1 MTTKNRLTNAEII
14 SLDQKSQAG
23 VTKYFTALPTMMMGG
38 VPTTA
43 AKINGVFQADI
54 DATNAL
60 TAAESD
66 VKQKRVAQQAAR
78 AAANLQRKSLKA
90 YILGEYGA
98 QAVQMLEDCGFAAP
112 KPPGTKTVAS
122 KAAAVASA
130 KATRAAGG
138 AKAKRGGHHRRPR
151 RRAPPRV
158 PAARPSLLHPAPATR
173 AVGGSLTRVGRIG
186 REGTGRSRASLTGGR
201 RAPVRRLPV
210 LPIFTRLILGP
221 SRRFRRPA

>member
-1 MTTKNRLTNAEII
+1 MPGSIGFPVKGARSAITKETVMTTKSLTNAEII
-14 SLDQKSQAG
+14 TLDQQSQAG

-98 QAVQMLEDCGFAAP
+98 QAVQMLEDCGFDAP

-138 AKAKRGGHHRRPR
+138 AKAKK
-151 RRAPPRV
+151 AKATAAAAE
-158 PAARPSLLHPAPATR
+158 PAAPTAPAT
-173 AVGGSLTRVGRIG
+173 
-186 REGTGRSRASLTGGR
+186 
-201 RAPVRRLPV
+201 
-210 LPIFTRLILGP
+210 
-221 SRRFRRPA
+221 PATK